1 MRVVIALLV
10 WVGAVAGAAGV
21 SSVVAHG
28 VHSTGAGSVSF
39 DASSVTATE
48 SHSLFRTANLERALN
63 IVRSHLGAATRI
75 DRLVLYPGYLDLT
88 AVRPGGEV
96 DVYVNAAGRYE
107 PTTTSASPG
116 DSPLFSLARVRADVP
131 AALAQRIATAGHVP
145 KSQLRYM
152 IAELDSSDH
161 RFHWLIYTQPGSG
174 AEYFQIS
181 GPTGPLF
188 EYRTGSPTGLQ
199 RIRG

>member
-1 MRVVIALLV
+1 MRVLIALLV

-21 SSVVAHG
+21 SSVVAHS
-28 VHSTGAGSVSF
+28 VH
-39 DASSVTATE
+39 
-48 SHSLFRTANLERALN
+48 
-63 IVRSHLGAATRI
+63 
-75 DRLVLYPGYLDLT
+75 
-88 AVRPGGEV
+88 
-96 DVYVNAAGRYE
+96 
-107 PTTTSASPG
+107 
-116 DSPLFSLARVRADVP
+116 SPLFSLARVKANVP
-131 AALAQRIATAGHVP
+131 AALAQRIATVGRVP

-152 IAELDSSDH
+152 IAEVDSSDH

>member
-1 MRVVIALLV
+1 MRVLIALLV

-21 SSVVAHG
+21 SSVVAHS
-28 VHSTGAGSVSF
+28 VHSNG
-39 DASSVTATE
+39 
-48 SHSLFRTANLERALN
+48 
-63 IVRSHLGAATRI
+63 
-75 DRLVLYPGYLDLT
+75 
-88 AVRPGGEV
+88 
-96 DVYVNAAGRYE
+96 
-107 PTTTSASPG
+107 SASPG

-152 IAELDSSDH
+152 IAEVDSSDH

-174 AEYFQIS
+174 AEYFQVS